1 MLSIFPLWILLN
13 VYAFLLDA
21 LSIAAGLGAWLLFY
35 YGYPV
40 PGVLA
45 AVVAVLF
52 LCAAV
57 RVHLTYPA
65 KRNTYYTLYK
75 RNCKT
80 LHRASFYDFMDSP
93 CYRMVVRAVLCHIGH
108 SQEYENIF
116 KEVWGKPLRFCS
128 FASVPAE
135 VIIFKSAEE
144 GELWLKKNRS

>member
-13 VYAFLLDA
+13 IYAFLLDA
-21 LSIAAGLGAWLLFY
+21 LSIASGLGAWLLLS
-35 YGYPV
+35 YGYSV

-45 AVVAVLF
+45 TIVAILF

-65 KRNTYYTLYK
+65 KRNAYNTLYK
-75 RNCKT
+75 RNYKT
-80 LHRASFYDFMDSP
+80 FHRASFYDFMDSP
-93 CYRMVVRAVLCHIGH
+93 CYRMVVRTVLCHIGH